1 MPDYSKRTGYA
12 PWSLTREAGVQ
23 SATVNGTIDVPQ
35 SCQPTINTGVID
47 EKGNWQGIKASD
59 QQFIGITK
67 AEGIAD
73 DGTALFP
80 DTNNFPSINMTG
92 FSGLFLAFK
101 PTNGDGGGIAVKAV
115 MGPDTEPFANLS
127 PVNANGTIRTNNSQ
141 ATPDDW
147 EPVFDES
154 GVNMTANVWNIFAI
168 KHILADWQNLQFRI
182 TNKTGVVN
190 NIEFGFMRLVK

>member
-35 SCQPTINTGVID
+35 TCQPTINTGVID
-47 EKGNWQGIKASD
+47 EKGNWQGVKAND
-59 QQFIGITK
+59 EVFIGISK
-67 AEGIAD
+67 AEGIAN
-73 DGTALFP
+73 DGVVLFP

-101 PTNGDGGGIAVKAV
+101 PTDGGASGIGIKAV

-127 PVNANGTIRTNNSQ
+127 PVNAASTIRINNSQ
-141 ATPDDW
+141 ATPNDL
-147 EPVFDES
+147 EPAFDED
-154 GVNMTANVWNIFAI
+154 GVNMTADVWNVFAI
-168 KHILADWQNLQFRI
+168 KNILADWKNLQFKI
-182 TNKTGVVN
+182 TNKTGG
-190 NIEFGFMRLVK
+190 NINVEFGFMRLL

>member
-23 SATVNGTIDVPQ
+23 SATVNGTIEVPQ
-35 SCQPTINTGVID
+35 TCQPTINTGVID
-47 EKGNWQGIKASD
+47 EKGNWQGVKSSD

-67 AEGIAD
+67 AEGVANT
-73 DGTALFP
+73 GVVLFP

-92 FSGLFLAFK
+92 FKGLFLAFK
-101 PTNGDGGGIAVKAV
+101 PTNGDGSGIAVRAV

-127 PVNANGTIRTNNSQ
+127 PVNPNSTLKTNNSQ

-147 EPVFDES
+147 ETVFDES
-154 GVNMTANVWNIFAI
+154 GVNMTADVWNIFAI
-168 KHILADWQNLQFRI
+168 KNILADWQNLQFRI
-182 TNKTGVVN
+182 TNNTGVN
-190 NIEFGFMRLVK
+190 INIEFGFMRLV